1 MAEKEAAFC
10 PNCSKPAYRQGKVI
24 VCEHCDASFRFTQE
38 GPRLEQ
44 IGPIESRLK
53 VCEEKLGIG
62 ATVEAPPAPP
72 AEPDEAEDND
82 DDDGI

>member
-1 MAEKEAAFC
+1 
-10 PNCSKPAYRQGKVI
+10 
-24 VCEHCDASFRFTQE
+24 
-38 GPRLEQ
+38 
-44 IGPIESRLK
+44 